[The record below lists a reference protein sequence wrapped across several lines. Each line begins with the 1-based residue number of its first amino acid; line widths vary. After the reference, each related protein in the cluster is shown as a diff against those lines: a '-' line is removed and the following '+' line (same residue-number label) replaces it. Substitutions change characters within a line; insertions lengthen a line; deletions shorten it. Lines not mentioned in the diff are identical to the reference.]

1 MLFRSLQ
8 CSKHQARPYA
18 SHGACTGTGSLRSVE
33 HTNLPEVARV
43 ILVEQDPVVVLATSV
58 TAATRVATVL
68 ADTAVAGGH
77 VAALLAVVRQT
88 GRLIADR

>member
-1 MLFRSLQ
+1 MYRSTAVQ
-8 CSKHQARPYA
+8 RGINSYPFPRPLDL
-18 SHGACTGTGSLRSVE
+18 HRGSLPHE
-33 HTNLPEVARV
+33 QLTNLPEVARV

-77 VAALLAVVRQT
+77 VATLLAVV
-88 GRLIADR
+88 G